1 MSTLKTP
8 FIYNF
13 SPALVP
19 KPLDWHDNIFLSG
32 YWFLDSNKDYEPPAG
47 LREFIDQARRDGKK
61 IAYVGFGSIVVPDAP
76 AVTRAVVAA
85 TLAADV
91 RVVLSKG
98 WSDRGASEK
107 DDTVIPPEIF
117 VVPSVDH
124 TWLFPLI
131 DSEPSP
137 ISCGPVRVFLSADLS
152 LFCSFPVT
160 LTHGGAG
167 TTGASLRFGLV
178 TAIAPFFGDQVS
190 NLLPP
195 ANVTTTL

>member
-1 MSTLKTP
+1 ML
-8 FIYNF
+8 
-13 SPALVP
+13 
-19 KPLDWHDNIFLSG
+19 G
-32 YWFLDSNKDYEPPAG
+32 RYWFLDSNKDYEPPAG
-47 LREFIDQARRDGKK
+47 LREFIDQARKDGKK

-98 WSDRGASEK
+98 WSDRGASKK
-107 DDTVIPPEIF
+107 DDTVIPQEIF

-131 DSEPSP
+131 DM
-137 ISCGPVRVFLSADLS
+137 
-152 LFCSFPVT
+152 T

-178 TAIAPFFGDQVS
+178 TAIAPFFGDQVGAPS
-190 NLLPP
+190 LL
-195 ANVTTTL
+195 AAVTKTELTDICLEQQPVLLGVACAACRMWLADPRAERARI